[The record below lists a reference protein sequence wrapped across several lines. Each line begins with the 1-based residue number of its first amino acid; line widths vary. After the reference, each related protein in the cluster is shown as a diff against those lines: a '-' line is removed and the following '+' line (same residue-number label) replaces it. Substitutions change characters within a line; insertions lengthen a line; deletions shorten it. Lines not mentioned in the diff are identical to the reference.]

1 MKYVRVLSALAF
13 LAGCNSI
20 EVPSGNAALRW
31 EGGMLSGAGLQKD
44 QVYDS
49 GLHYMG
55 MYDQLKQVVCL
66 DARME
71 EKDMQIVTAGGSK
84 VTVDAYVTY
93 SADCSSADALYNI
106 ITQVPQL
113 KSGEADIDSDVT
125 DPEEIYSRY
134 LRDNLRVAV
143 RETIVGVPLLEVNA
157 KRTEINDQAQKRLEE
172 KLLAGKFPI
181 KVISFNISEMTLPP
195 EIEAKLSSIES
206 IRLSKDEK
214 EAQLRA
220 DEEEIDRRKKIAE
233 KKKEIVAVETET
245 ALLEAQ
251 KMTALAQEEAKRI
264 QAEQAAFTEL
274 YFKKYQLELQA
285 QIEKAKWQALASG
298 GHVIYMGEGGPSN
311 YVLPVPTLGGR

>member
-1 MKYVRVLSALAF
+1 
-13 LAGCNSI
+13 
-20 EVPSGNAALRW
+20 
-31 EGGMLSGAGLQKD
+31 
-44 QVYDS
+44 
-49 GLHYMG
+49 MG

-66 DARME
+66 DSRME

-84 VTVDAYVTY
+84 VTVDAYVIY
-93 SADCSSADALYNI
+93 RADCSTADALYNI
-106 ITQVPQL
+106 ITQVPQ
-113 KSGEADIDSDVT
+113 IRTNDSAGTEIT
-125 DPEEIYSRY
+125 DPEEIYGRY

-143 RETIVGVPLLEVNA
+143 RETIVSVPLLEVNA
-157 KRTEINDQAQKRLEE
+157 KRTEINDNALTRLEE
-172 KLLAGKFPI
+172 KIKSGNFPV
-181 KVISFNISEMTLPP
+181 KVISFNISDMTLPP

-245 ALLEAQ
+245 ALLEAK
-251 KMTALAQEEAKRI
+251 KMTSLAEEEARRI

-274 YFKKYQLELQA
+274 YFKKYQIELQA
-285 QIEKAKWQALASG
+285 QIEKAKWQALSTG